1 MLKVAAGGASGSLNY
16 QGTWDASTNNPF
28 LQSGIGTKG
37 YYYLVNVAGTTNLD
51 GITDWQVNDWAVF
64 NGSVWQKVDNSE
76 AVVSVNGQTGAVVLD
91 AVDVGATPN
100 TAYVIASGLLS
111 GGGQLTGNVTVS
123 LDNVPVANVPGAV
136 PNTVY
141 VIAGNNLDGGGALTG
156 NVTIDLNSLP
166 AANVTGLGTMAFQNA
181 NNVTITGGTATG
193 LTNVET
199 DKVVFDLT
207 AGVTPT
213 VGELAWANDDRL
225 KTLALGMAN
234 GDIQYIGQEQYFRI
248 KASSAITKGQVVMFS
263 GTLGASGGLQ
273 GAPATGLQ
281 PDQSNYILGIAKDTL
296 NTNDWGNVQYF
307 GEVKGI
313 DTTGGAE
320 NWVQGQILY
329 YNPSVT
335 GGLTKT
341 KPNTPNAIA
350 VVAAVVYVNS
360 TNGILFVR
368 PTFGSVLGGTDG
380 NVEFG
385 TLANNDFVVYNSG
398 NSRWQNYSNVSART
412 ALGLGTIATQD
423 ANNVVI
429 TGGTIDNTT
438 ITNGSASFSG
448 LVTVNNVKTTLLS
461 GYLYGNNGT
470 GNVTASTTI
479 PVADVTGAV
488 PNTRAINTGTG
499 LTGGGDLSAD
509 RTLSVVANSTQQLV
523 GVQNNGVDV
532 ATRQIINFVPGSGI
546 TLSGADG
553 TTRSNVTISVT
564 TPLPSPG
571 TAGNVL
577 TSTGTAWTSNALP
590 ATGISLTD
598 DTTSNSTRYIT
609 MTANTSGQ
617 ITTENVSSTKLYFN
631 PSTGQLS
638 SSLFSAENGIVINKN
653 NVSSNVTIGSGYN
666 AMSAGNVTV
675 ANNVT
680 VTVASGSRWVV
691 L

>member
-16 QGTWDASTNNPF
+16 QGTWDANTNNPF

-37 YYYLVNVAGTTNLD
+37 YYYLVSTAGTTNLD

-76 AVVSVNGQTGAVVLD
+76 AVVSVNGQTGAVNLT
-91 AVDVGATPN
+91 AVNVGATPN
-100 TAYVIASGLLS
+100 TTFVIADGLLT
-111 GGGQLTGNVTVS
+111 GGGQLTSNVTVS
-123 LDNVPVANVPGAV
+123 LNSVPVANVPGAV

-141 VIAGNNLDGGGALTG
+141 VIAGNNLDGGGPLTG
-156 NVTIDLNSLP
+156 NVTIDLNNIP
-166 AANVTGLGTMAFQNA
+166 AANITGLGTMAYQNA
-181 NNVTITGGTATG
+181 NAVTITGGTATG
-193 LTNVET
+193 LSNVET
-199 DKVVFDLT
+199 NFVQFDT
-207 AGVTPT
+207 AAAEADAIGKMY
-213 VGELAWANDDRL
+213 WD
-225 KTLALGMAN
+225 N
-234 GDIQYIGQEQYFRI
+234 GDGVPAVGLKGGNIVLQIGTQEFARVFND
-248 KASSAITKGQVVMFS
+248 SGTTLTKGQAVYIS
-263 GTLGASGGLQ
+263 GAQGNRVAVKLARADVEATSFGTIGLVAETMTSGAEGFIIVSGALYKLNTLGLVAGATVYLSPTTAGALTTTKPQAPDQLVVVGWVERVDNTVGSIYVKVDNGYELEELHDVRITTPVANNSVLIY
-273 GAPATGLQ
+273 GTTLNVWENKAPA
-281 PDQSNYILGIAKDTL
+281 D
-296 NTNDWGNVQYF
+296 
-307 GEVKGI
+307 
-313 DTTGGAE
+313 
-320 NWVQGQILY
+320 
-329 YNPSVT
+329 
-335 GGLTKT
+335 
-341 KPNTPNAIA
+341 
-350 VVAAVVYVNS
+350 
-360 TNGILFVR
+360 
-368 PTFGSVLGGTDG
+368 
-380 NVEFG
+380 
-385 TLANNDFVVYNSG
+385 
-398 NSRWQNYSNVSART
+398 ART
-412 ALGLGTIATQD
+412 ALGLGTIATQN
-423 ANNVVI
+423 ANNVTI
-429 TGGTIDNTT
+429 TGGTIDNVT

-461 GYLYGNNGT
+461 GYLYGNNGS

-577 TSTGTAWTSNALP
+577 TSTGSAWTSNALP
-590 ATGISLTD
+590 ATGISITD

-617 ITTENVSSTKLYFN
+617 ITTENVSSTKFYFN
-631 PSTGQLS
+631 PSTGQTS
-638 SSLFSAENGIVINKN
+638 SSLFSSENGIFINKN

-666 AMSAGNVTV
+666 AMSAGTVTISNGVSVTV
-675 ANNVT
+675 G
-680 VTVASGSRWVV
+680 SGSRWVV

>member
-16 QGTWDASTNNPF
+16 QGTWNASTNTPT

-37 YYYLVNVAGTTNLD
+37 YYYLVSVAGTTNLD

-100 TAYVIASGLLS
+100 TAYVLASGLLS

-141 VIAGNNLDGGGALTG
+141 IIAGNNLDGGGPLTG
-156 NVTIDLNSLP
+156 NVTIDLNNIP
-166 AANVTGLGTMAFQNA
+166 AGNVTGLGTMAYQNA
-181 NNVTITGGTATG
+181 NAVTITGGTATG

-199 DKVVFDLT
+199 NFVQFDT
-207 AGVTPT
+207 AAA
-213 VGELAWANDDRL
+213 ENS
-225 KTLALGMAN
+225 ALGKMYWDD
-234 GDIQYIGQEQYFRI
+234 GDGVPAVGLKGGLVTLQIGTQEYARVYND
-248 KASSAITKGQVVMFS
+248 SGTTLTKGQAVYIS
-263 GTLGASGGLQ
+263 GAQGNRVAVKLARADVEATSFGTIGLVAETMTSGAEGFIIVSGALYKLNTLGLVAGATVYLSPTTAGALTTTKPQAPDQLVVVGWVERVDNNVGSIYVKIDNGYEIDELHDVRITSPVANNSVLIYSTVLNVWENK
-273 GAPATGLQ
+273 APA
-281 PDQSNYILGIAKDTL
+281 D
-296 NTNDWGNVQYF
+296 
-307 GEVKGI
+307 
-313 DTTGGAE
+313 
-320 NWVQGQILY
+320 
-329 YNPSVT
+329 
-335 GGLTKT
+335 
-341 KPNTPNAIA
+341 
-350 VVAAVVYVNS
+350 
-360 TNGILFVR
+360 
-368 PTFGSVLGGTDG
+368 
-380 NVEFG
+380 
-385 TLANNDFVVYNSG
+385 
-398 NSRWQNYSNVSART
+398 ART
-412 ALGLGTIATQD
+412 ALGLGTIATQN
-423 ANNVVI
+423 ANNVTI

-461 GYLYGNNGT
+461 GYLYGNNGS

-488 PNTRAINTGTG
+488 PNTRSINTGTG

-509 RTLSVVANSTQQLV
+509 RTLSVVANTTQQLV

-532 ATRQIINFVPGSGI
+532 ATRQIINFVPGAGI
-546 TLSGADG
+546 TLAGADD

-571 TAGNVL
+571 TSGNVL
-577 TSTGTAWTSNALP
+577 TSTGSAWVSNALP

>member
-16 QGTWDASTNNPF
+16 QGTWNASTNTPT

-37 YYYLVNVAGTTNLD
+37 YYYLVSVAGTTNLD

-100 TAYVIASGLLS
+100 TAYVLASGLLS

-123 LDNVPVANVPGAV
+123 LNNVPVANVPGAV

-141 VIAGNNLDGGGALTG
+141 VIAGNNLDGGGPLTG
-156 NVTIDLNSLP
+156 NVTIDLNNIP
-166 AANVTGLGTMAFQNA
+166 AGNVTGLGTMAYQNA
-181 NNVTITGGTATG
+181 NAVTITGGTATG

-199 DKVVFDLT
+199 NFVLFDTT
-207 AGVTPT
+207 AS
-213 VGELAWANDDRL
+213 ENS
-225 KTLALGMAN
+225 ALGKMYWDD
-234 GDIQYIGQEQYFRI
+234 GDGVPAVGLKGGLVTLQIGTQEYARVYND
-248 KASSAITKGQVVMFS
+248 SGTTLTKGQAVYIS
-263 GTLGASGGLQ
+263 GAQGNRVAVKLARADVEATSFGTIGLVAETMTSGAEGFIIVSGALYKLNTLGLVAGATVYLSPTTAGALTTTKPQAPDQLVVVGWVERVDNNVGSIYVKVDNGYELDELHDVRITSPVANNSVLIYSTVLNVWENK
-273 GAPATGLQ
+273 APA
-281 PDQSNYILGIAKDTL
+281 D
-296 NTNDWGNVQYF
+296 
-307 GEVKGI
+307 
-313 DTTGGAE
+313 
-320 NWVQGQILY
+320 
-329 YNPSVT
+329 
-335 GGLTKT
+335 
-341 KPNTPNAIA
+341 
-350 VVAAVVYVNS
+350 
-360 TNGILFVR
+360 
-368 PTFGSVLGGTDG
+368 
-380 NVEFG
+380 
-385 TLANNDFVVYNSG
+385 
-398 NSRWQNYSNVSART
+398 ART
-412 ALGLGTIATQD
+412 ALGLGTIATQN
-423 ANNVVI
+423 ANNVTI

-461 GYLYGNNGT
+461 GYLYGNNGS

-509 RTLSVVANSTQQLV
+509 RTLSVVANTTQQLV

-532 ATRQIINFVPGSGI
+532 ATRQIINFVPGAGI
-546 TLSGADG
+546 TLAGADD

-571 TAGNVL
+571 TSGNVL
-577 TSTGTAWTSNALP
+577 TSTGTAWVSNALP